1 MSLENNN
8 DDGNKKEKKDRK
20 SLRQIMD
27 KQGFYI
33 ILMLCMIIVA
43 VTAIWIDNQKEDH
56 FIGEGPTNPFEDDE
70 QPEVTLVEDED
81 KDIDDAKEAGKI
93 GEGKPAEDKKQPS
106 AEDEKQPSKDSKGET
121 KKSPAETNSKTKGVD
136 NTGAANGAKS
146 AAAAED
152 PKSTKD
158 IEKTGDTKETEDME
172 DVEDTSG
179 VGDSSKVSIAEDMAI
194 PVAGE
199 LMLPFADD
207 RLVYHK
213 TLDQWSTHKGID
225 IQAPEG
231 APVKAVLDGEVVE
244 VINDTIMGISI
255 AIKHDTGLL
264 TIYSN
269 LSTDAM
275 VEIGEQVKKGQVI
288 GAVGKTASVKTLEGP
303 LLHFRV
309 FKDDKFV
316 DPELYLGEISQS
328 RP

>member
-27 KQGFYI
+27 NQGFYI

-43 VTAIWIDNQKEDH
+43 ATAIWVDNQKEDY
-56 FIGEGPTNPFEDDE
+56 FIGEGPTNPFEDDD
-70 QPEVTLVEDED
+70 QPEVTLVEEDEG
-81 KDIDDAKEAGKI
+81 IDDAKEAGKM
-93 GEGKPAEDKKQPS
+93 GEGKPAEG
-106 AEDEKQPSKDSKGET
+106 EKQPSKDSKEET
-121 KKSPAETNSKTKGVD
+121 KKSPVETNGKTKDTDSAGVTD
-136 NTGAANGAKS
+136 SAKS
-146 AAAAED
+146 VAAVED
-152 PKSTKD
+152 PKGTKD
-158 IEKTGDTKETEDME
+158 IKKTGDTKDTEDTEDIE
-172 DVEDTSG
+172 DVEDASILK
-179 VGDSSKVSIAEDMAI
+179 DSSKISITEDMAI
-194 PVAGE
+194 PVAGK
-199 LMLPFADD
+199 LILPFADD

-231 APVKAVLDGEVVE
+231 APVKAVLSGEVVE
-244 VINDTIMGISI
+244 VINDTIMGICI
-255 AIKHDTGLL
+255 AIKHDNGLL

-275 VEIGEQVKKGQVI
+275 VEVGEQVKKGQVI
-288 GAVGKTASVKTLEGP
+288 SGVGKTASVKTLEGP
-303 LLHFRV
+303 LLHFQV

-328 RP
+328 EI